1 MRYYNYNMLFKFPKN
16 DANYY
21 WTQHSKT
28 KMLQY
33 RISEQKIKT
42 ILKNPARREEGIAPK
57 TVAVMMRNDTP
68 KRKEELWV
76 MFQDARIKN
85 EESRMKKGR
94 IKIISTWRYPG
105 ISPKNRPIYVP
116 EDTLE
121 ELGII

>member
-1 MRYYNYNMLFKFPKN
+1 MLFKFPKN

-57 TVAVMMRNDTP
+57 TVAVMKRNDTP
-68 KRKEELWV
+68 RRKEEVWV
-76 MFQDARIKN
+76 MYQEAKGEKGLLAGRQG
-85 EESRMKKGR
+85 KKKR
-94 IKIISTWRYPG
+94 IISTWRYPG
-105 ISPKNRPIYVP
+105 ISPKGKRIEIP

-121 ELGII
+121 ELGLLK